1 MSIFP
6 ADCVESCDCRSKII
20 CEENKIKYI
29 AHNPNVKCVYKIKV
43 DGGLIKEKVRC
54 DWAVAVVSNEDSLEE
69 IFLVELKGSDID
81 HAFEQ
86 ITGTMSILSTKYS
99 AKKWFAR
106 VVCSKVSSPQLNG
119 INYKKLDKK
128 LKELNKSAGEL
139 QRESIIVKT
148 KVLEEKL

>member
-1 MSIFP
+1 MSIFS
-6 ADCVESCDCRSKII
+6 ADCVKSCDCRSKII
-20 CEENKIKYI
+20 CEENGRKYI
-29 AHNPNVKCVYKIKV
+29 AHNGQQKCICKVKV
-43 DGGLIKEKVRC
+43 DGGLIKDNARC
-54 DWAVAVVSNEDSLEE
+54 DWAVAVVSNEDFLEE

-86 ITGTMSILSTKYS
+86 ITGTMSILSTKCS

-119 INYKKLDKK
+119 INYKKLDKR

>member
-1 MSIFP
+1 MTIFP

-29 AHNPNVKCVYKIKV
+29 AHNPNEKCVYKIKV

-86 ITGTMSILSTKYS
+86 IAGTIEFLSTRYS

>member
-29 AHNPNVKCVYKIKV
+29 AHNPNEKCVYKIKV

-86 ITGTMSILSTKYS
+86 ITVTIEFLSTRYS

-119 INYKKLDKK
+119 INYKKLAKK

>member
-1 MSIFP
+1 MSTFP

-29 AHNPNVKCVYKIKV
+29 AHNPNEKCVYKIKV
-43 DGGLIKEKVRC
+43 DEGLIKEQVRC

-86 ITGTMSILSTKYS
+86 ITGTMSILSTKCS

>member
-20 CEENKIKYI
+20 CEENGRKYI
-29 AHNPNVKCVYKIKV
+29 AHNGQQKCICKVKV
-43 DGGLIKEKVRC
+43 DGGLIKDNARC
-54 DWAVAVVSNEDSLEE
+54 DWSVAVVLKEGTLEE

-86 ITGTMSILSTKYS
+86 ITGTMSILSTKCS

-106 VVCSKVSSPQLNG
+106 VVCSSLSHLHIARHPLCYGTNFFQLYG
-119 INYKKLDKK
+119 KLEA
-128 LKELNKSAGEL
+128 LPGAQSVVVV
-139 QRESIIVKT
+139 QS
-148 KVLEEKL
+148 

>member
-1 MSIFP
+1 MNIFP

-20 CEENKIKYI
+20 CEENGRKYI
-29 AHNPNVKCVYKIKV
+29 AHNEQQKCICKIKV
-43 DGGLIKEKVRC
+43 NGGLIKDNARC

-86 ITGTMSILSTKYS
+86 ITGTMSILSTKCS

-119 INYKKLDKK
+119 INYKKLAKK
-128 LKELNKSAGEL
+128 LKELNNSAGEL

>member
-20 CEENKIKYI
+20 CEENGRKYI
-29 AHNPNVKCVYKIKV
+29 AHNGQQKCICKVKV
-43 DGGLIKEKVRC
+43 DGGLIKDNARC
-54 DWAVAVVSNEDSLEE
+54 DWSVAVVLKEGTLEE

-86 ITGTMSILSTKYS
+86 ITGTMSILSTKCF

>member
-20 CEENKIKYI
+20 CEG
-29 AHNPNVKCVYKIKV
+29 A
-43 DGGLIKEKVRC
+43 RC
-54 DWAVAVVSNEDSLEE
+54 DWSVAVVLKEGTLEE

-86 ITGTMSILSTKYS
+86 ITGTMSILSTKCS

-106 VVCSKVSSPQLNG
+106 VVCSKGSSPQLNG

>member
-20 CEENKIKYI
+20 CEEKGRKYI
-29 AHNPNVKCVYKIKV
+29 AHNEQQKCIYKVKV
-43 DGGLIKEKVRC
+43 DGGLIKDNARC
-54 DWAVAVVSNEDSLEE
+54 DWAVAVVSKEGTLEE
-69 IFLVELKGSDID
+69 IFLVELKGSDVD
-81 HAFEQ
+81 HAFDQ
-86 ITGTMSILSTKYS
+86 ITGTLSFMSTKYP

-106 VVCSKVSSPQLNG
+106 VVCSKVSSPKLNG
-119 INYKKLDKK
+119 NNYKRLDKK

-139 QRESIIVKT
+139 QRESVIVKT

>member
-29 AHNPNVKCVYKIKV
+29 AHNPNEKCVYKIKV
-43 DGGLIKEKVRC
+43 DEGLIKEQVRC
-54 DWAVAVVSNEDSLEE
+54 DWAVAVVSNEDFLEE

-86 ITGTMSILSTKYS
+86 ITGTMSILSTKCS

>member
-29 AHNPNVKCVYKIKV
+29 AHNPNKKCVYKIKV

-86 ITGTMSILSTKYS
+86 ITGTIEFLSTRYS
-99 AKKWFAR
+99 AKKWFSR
-106 VVCSKVSSPQLNG
+106 VVCSKVSSPKLNSN
-119 INYKKLDKK
+119 NYKKLDKK
-128 LKELNKSAGEL
+128 LRALNKLASTP
-139 QRESIIVKT
+139 QRDFIIVKT
-148 KVLEEKL
+148 KVLDETL

>member
-1 MSIFP
+1 MSIFS

-20 CEENKIKYI
+20 CEENGRKYI
-29 AHNPNVKCVYKIKV
+29 AHNGQQKCICKVKV
-43 DGGLIKEKVRC
+43 DGGLIKDNARC
-54 DWAVAVVSNEDSLEE
+54 DWAVAVVLKEGTLEE
-69 IFLVELKGSDID
+69 IFLVELKGSDIN

-86 ITGTMSILSTKYS
+86 ITGTMSILSTKCS

-128 LKELNKSAGEL
+128 LRALNKLASTP
-139 QRESIIVKT
+139 QRDFIIVKT
-148 KVLEEKL
+148 KVLEETL